1 MNLEHSFD
9 IMAEP
14 DVAFAYLMDV
24 NRVATCVPGVSLQE
38 ALDENTYRGTLKV
51 KVGPVTVKYGGIA
64 RILSADPVTRVATI
78 EAEGEES
85 GTAGSVRAN
94 ATMSVVPA
102 AGGSRVTV
110 STDLALTG
118 RVATMGKGVIEQ
130 VGNRMVAQTSQRIE
144 QAILESVATA
154 EPVAVAPPVADPPG
168 PLTAESTS
176 ATRQAPSRPA
186 PAHAAPARPAPA
198 EDDSAL
204 RVMPLLGSLIAD
216 WIRRTFGK
224 IFGTRRDR
232 TTRNTHGEQ
241 R

>member
-1 MNLEHSFD
+1 MNLEHSFV

-94 ATMSVVPA
+94 ATMSVVPTA
-102 AGGSRVTV
+102 TGSRVTV

-154 EPVAVAPPVADPPG
+154 VPVAAESAPP
-168 PLTAESTS
+168 T
-176 ATRQAPSRPA
+176 RPA
-186 PAHAAPARPAPA
+186 PAPPAPA
-198 EDDSAL
+198 EDESAL
-204 RVMPLLGSLIAD
+204 RVLPLLGSLIAD
-216 WIRRTFGK
+216 WVRRTFRK
-224 IFGTRRDR
+224 IFGARRDR
-232 TTRNTHGEQ
+232 AIRTTHGE
-241 R
+241 RK

>member
-9 IMAEP
+9 ILAEP
-14 DVAFAYLMDV
+14 DAAFAYLMDV
-24 NRVATCVPGVSLQE
+24 NRVAACVPGVSLQE
-38 ALDENTYRGTLKV
+38 ELGENAYRGTLKV

-64 RILSADPVTRVATI
+64 RIISADPVTRVAAI

-85 GTAGSVRAN
+85 GAAGSVRAK

-102 AGGSRVTV
+102 ATGSRVTV

-144 QAILESVATA
+144 QAILESVATS
-154 EPVAVAPPVADPPG
+154 PAVDVTG
-168 PLTAESTS
+168 PL
-176 ATRQAPSRPA
+176 ATGSVP
-186 PAHAAPARPAPA
+186 PARPASA
-198 EDDSAL
+198 GDGSAL

-216 WIRRTFGK
+216 WVRRTFGK
-224 IFGTRRDR
+224 IFGARRNRASR
-232 TTRNTHGEQ
+232 TTPGE
-241 R
+241 RK